1 MTRIRQTLGA
11 GKIAHDPTDDTVNK
25 AINKEVGLS
34 GLITFHQL
42 SDRSTVDPDASSPP
56 IAKQFIIYAN
66 PSNDMLLPS
75 TGRGRTAQPE
85 HQA

>member
-42 SDRSTVDPDASSPP
+42 TELILLIPVIQQPLIRLKHKRQEQR
-56 IAKQFIIYAN
+56 KQ
-66 PSNDMLLPS
+66 L
-75 TGRGRTAQPE
+75 R
-85 HQA
+85 

>member
-42 SDRSTVDPDASSPP
+42 TEL
-56 IAKQFIIYAN
+56 IHQH
-66 PSNDMLLPS
+66 LLKKPLRLRI
-75 TGRGRTAQPE
+75 GQ
-85 HQA
+85 